1 MNVPEPAIPEQAN
14 RPVSGSQDMVQYD
27 NDQDEGEEPI
37 LAGQDIEH
45 SQSDGSEST
54 RHCDYDLVEFNNDYF
69 VMLKQFC
76 QYLAKSVRRLPKLSL
91 LFVKKFCRSMPNRS
105 SKPTWRSFVAFLTL
119 LL

>member
-1 MNVPEPAIPEQAN
+1 
-14 RPVSGSQDMVQYD
+14 MVQYD